1 MDKEL
6 HRIVSTCIIYKAVPP
21 SQGFGEVKKYLLLQ
35 RSFEKKVFP
44 GKWTVPGGGLSIDDY
59 INLPKTTSEHWYF
72 ALENSLRRE
81 IKEEAGIEVGITEVG
96 KNENEL
102 PVYGILYCSILKRE
116 NFELVA
122 QKSTEIGI
130 KEIVPII
137 SSRTI
142 KMNLREDRLEKII
155 KEAAEQSDR
164 GILPILNKPMK
175 FDDALIHSRAN
186 DFNIF
191 FHPGGE
197 PVHGIKHAFQK
208 VGIFV
213 GPEGG
218 WDEAE
223 EKAVADLSTGAG
235 HYKIANLG
243 PLTLRAETAAIVA
256 TYAVLNLK

>member
-1 MDKEL
+1 MRLHRFIGEFNLSKSKLTISDKE
-6 HRIVSTCIIYKAVPP
+6 IVNQILKVLRLKVGDEIYL
-21 SQGFGEVKKYLLLQ
+21 GD
-35 RSFEKKVFP
+35 
-44 GKWTVPGGGLSIDDY
+44 GK
-59 INLPKTTSEHWYF
+59 
-72 ALENSLRRE
+72 ENSALAK
-81 IKEEAGIEVGITEVG
+81 ISAISKTGIEVQLSEVG
-96 KNENEL
+96 KNESEL

-122 QKSTEIGI
+122 QKATEIGI

-142 KMNLREDRLEKII
+142 KLNLREDRLEKII
-155 KEAAEQSDR
+155 KEAAEQSGR
-164 GILPILNKPMK
+164 GELPILHKPMN
-175 FDDALIHSRAN
+175 FDDALTHSRAN
-186 DFNIF
+186 DLNIF
-191 FHPGGE
+191 CHPGGE
-197 PVHGIKHAFQK
+197 LLKDIKHAFQK

-223 EKAVADLSTGAG
+223 EKVFANLSTGAG

-256 TYAVLNLK
+256 TYAVLNLR

>member
-1 MDKEL
+1 MRL
-6 HRIVSTCIIYKAVPP
+6 HRFIGDFNLSKDKLTISDKDLVNQIKSVLRLKVGDEIRLEDGK
-21 SQGFGEVKKYLLLQ
+21 
-35 RSFEKKVFP
+35 EKSA
-44 GKWTVPGGGLSIDDY
+44 LAEIMSIT
-59 INLPKTTSEHWYF
+59 KT
-72 ALENSLRRE
+72 
-81 IKEEAGIEVGITEVG
+81 GIEVDVSEVSEN
-96 KNENEL
+96 KNEL
-102 PVYGILYCSILKRE
+102 PIYGTLYCSILKRE

-122 QKSTEIGI
+122 QKATEIGI

-142 KMNLREDRLEKII
+142 KLSLKEDRLEKII
-155 KEAAEQSDR
+155 KEAAEQSGR
-164 GILPILNKPMK
+164 GIVPILNKPMK
-175 FDDALIHSRAN
+175 FDDALLHSRGN
-186 DFNIF
+186 DLNFF

-197 PVHGIKHAFQK
+197 PLKEIQHEFKK

-223 EKAVADLSTGAG
+223 EKVVADLSTGAG